1 MADVNYSKLQA
12 LIVDD
17 FDSFRLTISKMLQD
31 IGIQQVDSAVNGSE
45 ALRQCRHKAYDLILC
60 DHNLGAGKTGQQ
72 VLEELRHHQLP
83 GSDSLFLLI
92 SAESSKSIIMAAYD
106 YEPDAYLT
114 KPITNKILEQRLV
127 RLFAQRSKMAP
138 IMEAIK
144 GKQMDVAIAL
154 CCKEIATD
162 GRYTNQCQ
170 KLLASLYLQ
179 MGDYPKA
186 EAVYREV
193 LEMRQLD
200 WAQVGM
206 ARVKKMQGDMLS
218 AQQWLEEVIVSNP
231 MAMKAY
237 DLQADIYREQEA
249 FEQLQSILEK
259 AVNISPLSILRQQHL
274 GEVAL
279 LNNDPST
286 ATHAFRRTIK
296 LGEKSCY
303 DRVENHLGFARA
315 ALEFFKEDKNLAK
328 PFLRDA
334 LKTLGEVD
342 QRFGKTPEQKL
353 RTNLMEAQLYVCQG
367 ENKKAEDVMENVK
380 CLLAEGEVTLHLDAE
395 IELVRSL
402 RATEQKTAADDLLQ
416 DLLVRYRGRE
426 SDLEKIDALL
436 EEPASAKNRSK
447 VAAINKKGIAFYESE
462 NFSAA
467 VQCFE
472 SAQQVFPNHIGIR
485 LNLVQALIDKLKT
498 DRTEKDLELAQNTLT
513 KVGEMLSADHEQFR
527 RYMQLVEMLRTSESR
542 QLQK

>member
-1 MADVNYSKLQA
+1 MVDVNYSKLQA

-17 FDSFRLTISKMLQD
+17 FDSFRLSVSKMLQD
-31 IGIQQVDSAVNGSE
+31 IGIQRVDSAVNGSE

-60 DHNLGAGKTGQQ
+60 DHNLGKGKTGQQ

-83 GSDSLFLLI
+83 SSDSLFLLI

-127 RLFAQRSKMAP
+127 RLFAQRNKMAP
-138 IMEAIK
+138 IMGAIK
-144 GKQMDVAIAL
+144 EKQLDVAIAL
-154 CCKEIATD
+154 CCKEIAAE

-170 KLLASLYLQ
+170 KLLANLYLQ
-179 MGDYPKA
+179 LGDYPKA

-218 AQQWLEEVIVSNP
+218 AQQWLEEAMVSSP

-249 FEQLQSILEK
+249 YDRLQNILEK
-259 AVNISPLSILRQQHL
+259 AVDISPLSILRQQHL

-279 LNNDPST
+279 RNNDVVT
-286 ATHAFRRTIK
+286 ATHAYRRTIK
-296 LGEKSCY
+296 LGENSCY
-303 DRVENHLGFARA
+303 DCVDNHLGFVRA
-315 ALEFFKEDKNLAK
+315 TLALFKEDKSLAK
-328 PFLRDA
+328 PLLRDA
-334 LKTLGEVD
+334 LKTLTEID

-353 RTNLMEAQLYVCQG
+353 LTNLMEAQLCVCQG
-367 ENKKAEDVMENVK
+367 ENGKAEDIMK
-380 CLLAEGEVTLHLDAE
+380 SIQLLLKEGEVIINLDAE
-395 IELVRSL
+395 VELVKSL
-402 RATEQKTAADDLLQ
+402 RATGQKTAADELLRDLL
-416 DLLVRYRGRE
+416 DRHSGRE

-447 VAAINKKGIAFYESE
+447 VAEINKTGIAFYKSE
-462 NFSAA
+462 NFPAA

-472 SAQQVFPNHIGIR
+472 NAQQVFPNHIGIR

-498 DRTEKDLELAQNTLT
+498 NRIETDLELAQNTLD
-513 KVGEMLSADHEQFR
+513 KVGERLTADHEQFS
-527 RYMQLVEMLRTSESR
+527 RYRQLVEMLRTLGSAHR
-542 QLQK
+542 PH